1 MTIINED
8 KLILLFKKVY
18 YTPKGERDW
27 SKYPFM
33 YENNEIYKLWRKYAD
48 KWNKRKVKCM
58 CGSTISLNLFYS
70 HKKSKKHQVYLDEN
84 DIEMNTCTILDD
96 IPDYSE
102 EFWHFDIS
110 NLKEEDFIETVQTRT
125 KWEFMEEYDSDDDKH
140 IAIDDAF

>member
-1 MTIINED
+1 
-8 KLILLFKKVY
+8 
-18 YTPKGERDW
+18 
-27 SKYPFM
+27 
-33 YENNEIYKLWRKYAD
+33 
-48 KWNKRKVKCM
+48 
-58 CGSTISLNLFYS
+58 
-70 HKKSKKHQVYLDEN
+70 
-84 DIEMNTCTILDD
+84 MNTCTILDD